1 MIAEIKEV
9 NLEDDMGSD
18 LELAI
23 VLSVSEDVF
32 QPVWEVLEK
41 AGFILRNW
49 EDSEIIVYSPT
60 TKKDREWIIKN
71 GLNPK
76 LLCLKS

>member
-60 TKKDREWIIKN
+60 TKKDRE
-71 GLNPK
+71 
-76 LLCLKS
+76 